1 MKDTSDIKGIHIRSF
16 NYLTIIIALIL
27 YVILLYET
35 VNISRKYQDLLDT
48 TQDYIASEKDAA
60 QLGDGSDYLTEQIRL
75 FVIDM
80 DPSYMEAYFTE
91 ADVTKRR
98 DNALTDLQQYHSN
111 DEIYQA
117 LERALNRS
125 NELMETEI
133 YAMRLISTANG
144 YAEETLPTRVR
155 ETVLTSSDQNLSKEE
170 MISKAQHMVF
180 DSSYQ
185 KAKEDIF
192 QSLSDS
198 IEPILQETKQKHI
211 DSADNLQATITHD
224 QMVLNVLLLVNII
237 SFFSIVVLIIR
248 PLRSYNKSIDNNR
261 PLDVSGA
268 YEFRYLA
275 RTYNDVYSKNAA
287 NEADL
292 RKKAE
297 VDALTG
303 ILNRGAFDQFTA
315 LLENV
320 PKNIALLLID
330 ADDFKAINDNYGHD
344 IGDQIL
350 KKIADTLTLVFRS
363 SDHIARIGGDEFAV
377 IMSDV
382 QADHRSVIQ
391 SKIDAMNQEL
401 THPLDGLPPISLS
414 IGIAFSANGYNKDL
428 FHHADHALYQA
439 KDAGRCGCAF
449 YEAEK

>member
-1 MKDTSDIKGIHIRSF
+1 
-16 NYLTIIIALIL
+16 
-27 YVILLYET
+27 
-35 VNISRKYQDLLDT
+35 
-48 TQDYIASEKDAA
+48 
-60 QLGDGSDYLTEQIRL
+60 
-75 FVIDM
+75 
-80 DPSYMEAYFTE
+80 
-91 ADVTKRR
+91 
-98 DNALTDLQQYHSN
+98 
-111 DEIYQA
+111 
-117 LERALNRS
+117 
-125 NELMETEI
+125 
-133 YAMRLISTANG
+133 MRLISTANG

-155 ETVLTSSDQNLSKEE
+155 ETVLSSSDQNLSKEA

-237 SFFSIVVLIIR
+237 SFFAIVVLIIR

-275 RTYNDVYSKNAA
+275 RTYNDVYTKNAA

-303 ILNRGAFDQFTA
+303 ILNRGAFDQFTT

-382 QADHRSVIQ
+382 QTDHRPVIQ

-428 FHHADHALYQA
+428 FHHADHALYQV

-449 YEAEK
+449 YETRDK

>member
-1 MKDTSDIKGIHIRSF
+1 
-16 NYLTIIIALIL
+16 
-27 YVILLYET
+27 
-35 VNISRKYQDLLDT
+35 
-48 TQDYIASEKDAA
+48 
-60 QLGDGSDYLTEQIRL
+60 
-75 FVIDM
+75 
-80 DPSYMEAYFTE
+80 
-91 ADVTKRR
+91 
-98 DNALTDLQQYHSN
+98 
-111 DEIYQA
+111 
-117 LERALNRS
+117 
-125 NELMETEI
+125 
-133 YAMRLISTANG
+133 LISTANG

-155 ETVLTSSDQNLSKEE
+155 ETVLSSSDQNLSKEA

-237 SFFSIVVLIIR
+237 SFFAIAILIIR
-248 PLRSYNKSIDNNR
+248 PLRNYSKCIDDNK

-292 RKKAE
+292 RKRAE

-315 LLENV
+315 LLKNE

-330 ADDFKAINDNYGHD
+330 ADDFKFINDNYGHEV
-344 IGDQIL
+344 GDQIL
-350 KKIADTLTLVFRS
+350 KKIAATLTLTFHS
-363 SDHIARIGGDEFAV
+363 SDHIARVGGDEFAI
-377 IMSDV
+377 IMSDIRD
-382 QADHRSVIQ
+382 DHRPVIQ
-391 SKIDAMNQEL
+391 SKVDAMNQEL

-414 IGIAFSANGYNKDL
+414 IGIAFSANGYNGDL
-428 FHHADHALYQA
+428 FHQADHALYQT
-439 KDAGRCGCAF
+439 KDAGRCGCTF
-449 YEAEK
+449 YETRDK